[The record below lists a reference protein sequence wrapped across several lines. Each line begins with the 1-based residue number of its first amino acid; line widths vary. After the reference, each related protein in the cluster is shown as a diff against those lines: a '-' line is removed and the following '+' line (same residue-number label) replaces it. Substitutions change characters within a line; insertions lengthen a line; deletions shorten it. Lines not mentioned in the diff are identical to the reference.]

1 MTGTTEGNRGVLDN
15 KEGAMNV
22 KRWMMAGI
30 GAWAV
35 IFGLDFLVHHK
46 LLSGL
51 YEETMAVWR
60 PKGEGGSLMALMFL
74 GQFLFALAL
83 AWFYTKGYEE
93 GKPGL
98 AQGLRFGF
106 YAGVF
111 LAAAKNFIWYVV
123 LPIPF
128 VLNLAWLGSAFI
140 DCLAAGAVVG
150 LIYRRA

>member
-1 MTGTTEGNRGVLDN
+1 
-15 KEGAMNV
+15 MNM
-22 KRWMMAGI
+22 KRWILAGI
-30 GAWAV
+30 AAWAV

-46 LLSGL
+46 LLTGL
-51 YEETMAVWR
+51 YEETAAVWR
-60 PKGEGGSLMALMFL
+60 PKGEAQPLMALMFL

-98 AQGLRFGF
+98 GQGLRFGL

-128 VLNLAWLGSAFI
+128 VLNLAWLASAFA
-140 DCLAAGAVVG
+140 DCLLAGAVIG
-150 LIYRRA
+150 LIYRRS